1 MRDVARGLE
10 PVQRRE
16 VVADRDPLA
25 ELAQP
30 LLVELLAQLRLSDE
44 NDLEE
49 LALIGLEV
57 REQADL
63 LEQLGFEILG
73 LVDEQDD
80 VVAGRRLVEQ
90 VLVQDLE
97 VRGPV
102 ELARLQTQ
110 LGQHHP
116 HHLRRR

>member
-1 MRDVARGLE
+1 M
-10 PVQRRE
+10 
-16 VVADRDPLA
+16 VADRDPLA

-30 LLVELLAQLRLSDE
+30 LPVELLAQLRLADQD
-44 NDLEE
+44 DLEE

-63 LEQLGFEILG
+63 LEQLVLEVLGF
-73 LVDEQDD
+73 VDEQDD
-80 VVAGRRLVEQ
+80 VVSGGGLVEQ

-102 ELARLQTQ
+102 ELARLETQ
-110 LGQHHP
+110 L
-116 HHLRRR
+116 RRGSSASAAWP